1 MDRDTKKISRIVIFL
16 SGCIVSRLGLT
27 YLSKIVDK
35 KWLRRIGIVTLIPA
49 FGFILIYLFGL
60 RKTGGEVFGDKI
72 WWNNLRPIHG
82 FLYLLFSILAIIG
95 YNKSWII
102 LLIDTLFG
110 LLMFSNYHINNR

>member
-1 MDRDTKKISRIVIFL
+1 MDKDTKKISRIVIFL
-16 SGCIVSRLGLT
+16 SCCIVSRLGLT

-49 FGFILIYLFGL
+49 FGFLLIYLFGL
-60 RKTGGEVFGDKI
+60 RKTGGEVF
-72 WWNNLRPIHG
+72 G